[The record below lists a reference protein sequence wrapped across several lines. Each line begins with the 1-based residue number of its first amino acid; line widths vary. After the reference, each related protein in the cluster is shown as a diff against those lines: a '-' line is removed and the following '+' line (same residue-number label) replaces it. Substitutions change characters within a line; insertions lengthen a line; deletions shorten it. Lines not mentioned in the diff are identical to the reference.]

1 MTQGHA
7 KKQNA
12 GTRPALR
19 REQSKK
25 LLSYYVNNQFSEHFA
40 VNLEVNF
47 VLTSGTQNAVRQ
59 TNFALSHFN
68 ACRSNCISDIAGTDG
83 TEQFTFVASFGRD
96 GNGAQCV
103 DCFSASVSSRQNVSQ
118 FGFQFSTTCFEK
130 LYVFLSSWNSF
141 TLWNQEVTSVTRFN
155 VYLITRAARFA
166 TLSSRITCITLSS

>member
-47 VLTSGTQNAVRQ
+47 VLTSGTQNAVRH

-83 TEQFTFVASFGRD
+83 TEQFYLR
-96 GNGAQCV
+96 
-103 DCFSASVSSRQNVSQ
+103 RQ
-118 FGFQFSTTCFEK
+118 
-130 LYVFLSSWNSF
+130 L
-141 TLWNQEVTSVTRFN
+141 
-155 VYLITRAARFA
+155 
-166 TLSSRITCITLSS
+166 

>member
-1 MTQGHA
+1 MMQGHA

-12 GTRPALR
+12 GTGPALR

-25 LLSYYVNNQFSEHFA
+25 LLSYNVNNQFSEHFA

-47 VLTSGTQNAVRQ
+47 VLTSGTQNAVRHA
-59 TNFALSHFN
+59 NFALSHFN
-68 ACRSNCISDIAGTDG
+68 ACCSYCISDIAGTDG
-83 TEQFTFVASFGRD
+83 TEQFTFVASFRRD
-96 GNGAQCV
+96 SNGAQCV

-141 TLWNQEVTSVTRFN
+141 TLWYQEVTSVTRLTF
-155 VYLITRAARFA
+155 T
-166 TLSSRITCITLSS
+166 